1 MSENLPTW
9 ELLSKQM
16 IWKQLGSIHNK
27 KILDFEAVTE
37 LQQAFMQRIM
47 K

>member
-9 ELLSKQM
+9 ELLAKNM

-27 KILDFEAVTE
+27 KIGF
-37 LQQAFMQRIM
+37 FYI
-47 K
+47 